1 MIRAS
6 TLTSQRR
13 LLRNPSRRRIEPDRR
28 LRAAGL
34 PNGTRNYPDADR
46 RIMRGYQ
53 ARAPVGRGSL
63 CIVLFTD
70 WGRDGR
76 RVSSLPRIPAQ
87 QRPPCLGSLPPG
99 RVSRFQDVVSTG
111 MISISSSTRPS
122 VNGGRV
128 VRPLSA
134 RSLRMSALTVPVR
147 RVWPQCARKSRI
159 VSRHGYS
166 RSTAISARRSP
177 PSATAAARSAMIFPG
192 IVDRPRRPACRRPEP
207 RSRPAR
213 DSRSGARVSIG
224 PRTADAHRSSAAGT
238 NTCSGAAVSMT
249 IAAPR
254 CRPGGSGAPSP
265 GSRRVLSVRGSR
277 PWRPLAADSG
287 PDSSRRC
294 RC

>member
-53 ARAPVGRGSL
+53 ARAHVGRGSL

-192 IVDRPRRPACRRPEP
+192 SWTARGAQLADDLSHAPDLPATAAPGREFRSAQERPTH
-207 RSRPAR
+207 
-213 DSRSGARVSIG
+213 
-224 PRTADAHRSSAAGT
+224 TA
-238 NTCSGAAVSMT
+238 
-249 IAAPR
+249 AAPR
-254 CRPGGSGAPSP
+254 ARTPAAELQ
-265 GSRRVLSVRGSR
+265 SR
-277 PWRPLAADSG
+277 
-287 PDSSRRC
+287 
-294 RC
+294 

>member
-1 MIRAS
+1 MRRA
-6 TLTSQRR
+6 LYR
-13 LLRNPSRRRIEPDRR
+13 P
-28 LRAAGL
+28 G
-34 PNGTRNYPDADR
+34 
-46 RIMRGYQ
+46 
-53 ARAPVGRGSL
+53 
-63 CIVLFTD
+63 C
-70 WGRDGR
+70 DGR

-134 RSLRMSALTVPVR
+134 RSLRMSTLTVPVR
-147 RVWPQCARKSRI
+147 QVWPQCARKSRI
-159 VSRHGYS
+159 VSRHGCS

-213 DSRSGARVSIG
+213 DSRSGTEFRSARE
-224 PRTADAHRSSAAGT
+224 RLTHTA
-238 NTCSGAAVSMT
+238 
-249 IAAPR
+249 AAPR
-254 CRPGGSGAPSP
+254 ARTPAAELQ
-265 GSRRVLSVRGSR
+265 SR
-277 PWRPLAADSG
+277 
-287 PDSSRRC
+287 
-294 RC
+294 